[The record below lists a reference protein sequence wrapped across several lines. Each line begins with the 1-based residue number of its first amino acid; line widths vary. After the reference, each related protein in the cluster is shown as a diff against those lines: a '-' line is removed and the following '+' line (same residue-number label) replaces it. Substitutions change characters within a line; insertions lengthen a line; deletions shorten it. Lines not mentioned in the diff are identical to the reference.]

1 MDKLEFTT
9 SSTRGTL
16 LAQCSTRVIRVH
28 EDNGTVFML
37 DE

>member
-9 SSTRGTL
+9 SSTRGTVP
-16 LAQCSTRVIRVH
+16 AQCSTRVIRVH
-28 EDNGTVFML
+28 EDNGMVIML

>member
-9 SSTRGTL
+9 SSIRGTVP
-16 LAQCSTRVIRVH
+16 AQCITRMIRLH
-28 EDNGTVFML
+28 EDNEAVFML

>member
-9 SSTRGTL
+9 SSTRGSVP
-16 LAQCSTRVIRVH
+16 AQCSIRMIRVH
-28 EDNGTVFML
+28 EDNEAEFML